1 MTMKKYLRPFLAGT
15 AALLLAACGNGGS
28 SNDEIQEG
36 SKQSGEG
43 ETVEVTYW
51 HAMNGPHQE
60 ATTELV
66 NQFNESQDKYKVVEQ
81 NQGDY
86 DTLQQKIMASAA
98 AQDGP
103 TMAQVTAS
111 NIPDYSD
118 AGLIQVLDEE
128 LLTGEDGF
136 SQEQID
142 DIFPGFLEGSK
153 MGDDLYAI
161 PFSKSVR
168 VMYLNQDILDEYEME
183 TPTTWEDVQ
192 ELGEKMQENGDDRFA
207 LGLENGFA
215 MELETMARQNGAD
228 WVSDDLS
235 TVDIASDEATE
246 PMQFINDGL
255 DAGWAR
261 TAGEDGFMSGPF
273 GRGEVAVYLGSS
285 AGLAHVEPVAEENG
299 INWTTAEIPVYDDGD
314 KLTLLAG
321 NDLSVFSSASDEEKA
336 GAVAFMS
343 FLLQE
348 EQTADWAI
356 KTGYLPITQSGLNS
370 DTYQSYLEENPLAVA
385 ASKEAEYAKQSPMFV
400 GGGEYFN
407 AMVDALDKIVVNGE
421 DVDQVMADLEEQTI
435 SIIEENNDVTVE
447 NN

>member
-1 MTMKKYLRPFLAGT
+1 MTMKNYLRPFLAGT

-28 SNDEIQEG
+28 SNDGNQEG
-36 SKQSGEG
+36 DKQSGDG

-66 NQFNESQDKYKVVEQ
+66 NQFNESQDKYEVVEQ

-207 LGLENGFA
+207 L
-215 MELETMARQNGAD
+215 
-228 WVSDDLS
+228 
-235 TVDIASDEATE
+235 
-246 PMQFINDGL
+246 
-255 DAGWAR
+255 
-261 TAGEDGFMSGPF
+261 
-273 GRGEVAVYLGSS
+273 
-285 AGLAHVEPVAEENG
+285 
-299 INWTTAEIPVYDDGD
+299 
-314 KLTLLAG
+314 
-321 NDLSVFSSASDEEKA
+321 
-336 GAVAFMS
+336 
-343 FLLQE
+343 
-348 EQTADWAI
+348 
-356 KTGYLPITQSGLNS
+356 
-370 DTYQSYLEENPLAVA
+370 
-385 ASKEAEYAKQSPMFV
+385 
-400 GGGEYFN
+400 
-407 AMVDALDKIVVNGE
+407 
-421 DVDQVMADLEEQTI
+421 
-435 SIIEENNDVTVE
+435 
-447 NN
+447 

>member
-1 MTMKKYLRPFLAGT
+1 
-15 AALLLAACGNGGS
+15 
-28 SNDEIQEG
+28 
-36 SKQSGEG
+36 
-43 ETVEVTYW
+43 
-51 HAMNGPHQE
+51 
-60 ATTELV
+60 
-66 NQFNESQDKYKVVEQ
+66 
-81 NQGDY
+81 
-86 DTLQQKIMASAA
+86 
-98 AQDGP
+98 
-103 TMAQVTAS
+103 
-111 NIPDYSD
+111 
-118 AGLIQVLDEE
+118 
-128 LLTGEDGF
+128 
-136 SQEQID
+136 
-142 DIFPGFLEGSK
+142 
-153 MGDDLYAI
+153 
-161 PFSKSVR
+161 
-168 VMYLNQDILDEYEME
+168 
-183 TPTTWEDVQ
+183 
-192 ELGEKMQENGDDRFA
+192 
-207 LGLENGFA
+207 
-215 MELETMARQNGAD
+215 MARQNGAD

-235 TVDIASDEATE
+235 TVDIASDDATE
-246 PMQFINDGL
+246 PMHFINDGL

-321 NDLSVFSSASDEEKA
+321 NDLSIFSSASDEEKA

-356 KTGYLPITQSGLNS
+356 KTGYLPITQSGLNT

-385 ASKEAEYAKQSPMFV
+385 AAKEAEYAKQSPMFV